1 MEKIVCVLYVDPIGG
16 YPKLCRGSL
25 LKIDLYPGAQKVP
38 ASGSETVAR
47 GEPIFSPNPD
57 LVLP

>member
-1 MEKIVCVLYVDPIGG
+1 MTKIVFVLYVDPIGG
-16 YPKLCRGSL
+16 YPKSHRGNL

-38 ASGSETVAR
+38 APGSGTVAS
-47 GEPIFSPNPD
+47 GEFAFSPNPD